1 MPQVYYTT
9 NLENYRIRREKIRAE
24 EEKYMEIHQC
34 SRGEASRIKYL
45 EGI

>member
-9 NLENYRIRREKIRAE
+9 NLENYRIRSEKIHVE
-24 EEKYMEIHQC
+24 IVEYMKIHQC
-34 SRGEASRIKYL
+34 SREEASRIKHL